1 MAKPAPE
8 PLPASV
14 VSGREEPAR
23 PANVERLRFCYA
35 ALYEREDFPGDRFS
49 LDTFCFVCGN
59 SDDFGKLSDSLYVRL
74 YRPHF

>member
-23 PANVERLRFCYA
+23 PANVERLRLCYA

-49 LDTFCFVCGN
+49 LDTVCFVCGN
-59 SDDFGKLSDSLYVRL
+59 SDDFGKLSESLYVRL